1 MFTLYHLDKLAKE
14 ASKGIARLNS
24 DILRALGKRIA
35 LAQNS
40 GFDRFLL
47 LTEADKEADA
57 LYLEILRELDRTTA
71 TAGEVFSQA
80 AKLAYEGMNKYYAAR
95 GLAQIP
101 IEQQRAIVNFV
112 NATASNTKNTFMNL
126 SNTTA
131 IGFRVM
137 DLDGTVKYEGFKTHY
152 HNLVDQA
159 IAEVGTGQTSYN
171 SAIRNALKQTADSGI
186 RVLDY
191 ESGYSRRLDSAI
203 RQNVL
208 DGVKD
213 IAHEVS
219 MRTGEEFGADGVEID
234 AHNYCAE
241 DHLPYQGRQFT
252 NKEFED
258 IQNSLPRQFGM
269 WNCVLGDAILITP
282 KIKAAFRR
290 KYAGEIIVIST
301 ASGKR
306 LSVTP
311 NHPILTE
318 NGWVAAGLLR
328 QGDNVINGVFSGKIS
343 NSCPDIYNSESTIQ
357 EVFEALTVIGKQIRV
372 PAGTCNFHGEITNEE
387 VDIIL
392 PEGFLNNGSDSFFDE
407 GIVENLLGN
416 AIHSSSFFFTERST
430 DEAVITPLHS
440 SNFIMRGFRKF
451 RAFFRSHPLKS
462 IGHRFRSGRRL
473 RNAKF
478 FKNSTDFPFRKTP
491 NPFRNVFFPHSTI
504 VHVKNIL
511 GRIFRIPRKLVS
523 PTSGC
528 INAPSGKAVLNRRK
542 TTPIHIGETLH
553 RPTLLKQLDNI
564 VLIEKKRFVGHV
576 YNLHTEG
583 EWYSA
588 NGIITHNCRHTYYPI
603 ILGLSEPL
611 YTEDERQAMIAQST
625 EKIDFEGKQ
634 YTRYEATQLQRR
646 IETSVRQSKDR
657 AVIAKA
663 AGDDLTRRVEQLRIN
678 QLQDKYSLLSRE
690 FGLPDSRDRMAVS
703 GFRQVKAK

>member
-1 MFTLYHLDKLAKE
+1 MFSLYHLDDLAKE

-24 DILRALGKRIA
+24 DILRALGKRVA
-35 LAQNS
+35 LAQS
-40 GFDRFLL
+40 GGFDRIFA

-57 LYLEILRELDRTTA
+57 LYMAILRELDRSTA

-80 AKLAYEGMNKYYAAR
+80 ARLAYEGMNKYYAAK
-95 GLAQIP
+95 GLTQIP

-191 ESGYSRRLDSAI
+191 ESGYSRRLDSAL

-258 IQNSLPRQFGM
+258 IQNSLPRQFGQ
-269 WNCVLGDAILITP
+269 
-282 KIKAAFRR
+282 
-290 KYAGEIIVIST
+290 Y
-301 ASGKR
+301 
-306 LSVTP
+306 
-311 NHPILTE
+311 
-318 NGWVAAGLLR
+318 
-328 QGDNVINGVFSGKIS
+328 
-343 NSCPDIYNSESTIQ
+343 
-357 EVFEALTVIGKQIRV
+357 
-372 PAGTCNFHGEITNEE
+372 
-387 VDIIL
+387 
-392 PEGFLNNGSDSFFDE
+392 
-407 GIVENLLGN
+407 
-416 AIHSSSFFFTERST
+416 
-430 DEAVITPLHS
+430 
-440 SNFIMRGFRKF
+440 
-451 RAFFRSHPLKS
+451 
-462 IGHRFRSGRRL
+462 
-473 RNAKF
+473 
-478 FKNSTDFPFRKTP
+478 
-491 NPFRNVFFPHSTI
+491 
-504 VHVKNIL
+504 
-511 GRIFRIPRKLVS
+511 
-523 PTSGC
+523 
-528 INAPSGKAVLNRRK
+528 
-542 TTPIHIGETLH
+542 
-553 RPTLLKQLDNI
+553 
-564 VLIEKKRFVGHV
+564 
-576 YNLHTEG
+576 
-583 EWYSA
+583 
-588 NGIITHNCRHTYYPI
+588 NCRHTYYPI

-611 YTEDERQAMIAQST
+611 YTEDERQAMKEQST
-625 EKIDFEGKQ
+625 EKIEFEGKQ

-657 AVIAKA
+657 AIIAKA
-663 AGDDLTRRVEQLRIN
+663 SGDDLTRRVEQLRIN
-678 QLQDKYSLLSRE
+678 QLKQKYSEITNTFKTPPAL
-690 FGLPDSRDRMAVS
+690 DRMSVS
-703 GFRQVKAK
+703 GFRPVGAQKTYPPGWLDVSEMPNDKKAIQIKALNEQNHVLVLGDLPKIYRDHWKEYTSDKWILTGERRNHIYKNHPEMKGFELDLVSMVENFTDILKNKADTQMAIIYRKFNDHKYFRLALWISDRKEYMNSIHSFRFADKREYLSGLKANRSIIKKPR